1 MSNTLQKFTLND
13 IKVGMTIHDK
23 EQLSNILDTWII
35 LYKKPEQ
42 IEWTIG
48 FIGKDIDEQT
58 DKSYRNCGND
68 ICPIFNDSIDAEGDI
83 YYEE

>member
-1 MSNTLQKFTLND
+1 MSNTLQKLSLND

-23 EQLSNILDTWII
+23 DQLSNILDTWII

-42 IEWTIG
+42 TEWTIG
-48 FIGKDIDEQT
+48 FIGKNIDEQT

-68 ICPIFNDSIDAEGDI
+68 ICPVFNDSIDIEGDI